1 MVLLA
6 FDTLDL
12 EQIAKSGQ
20 CFRMTRLAPGVF
32 RMPVGSVVVE
42 ARQVDA
48 AHAAFHAD
56 MPDEDLRA
64 LLSSYL
70 DAEGDYLAALSAID
84 PLDRYLTSAAAFGR
98 GIRILRQPLWET
110 LASFILSQNNNIP
123 RIRSLITRL
132 CGGESRPFPPA
143 CEVARL
149 GEQALRSMGMGYRA
163 GYLFRAA
170 QRFTP
175 AEEALLCS
183 MPYPEARA
191 HLMTYPGIGEKVAD
205 CICLFGL
212 GFKEPFLWMYGS
224 GVSLPS
230 TIRRDFPF
238 CTAPTQGFTS
248 STCLPMSVFWR
259 SRRTNAVPAAC
270 RRPAMNKHRPR
281 HARLTGA
288 KQTK

>member
-1 MVLLA
+1 MKAMVLLA

-191 HLMTYPGIGEKVAD
+191 YLMTYPGIGEKVAD

-212 GFKEPFLWMYGS
+212 GFKEAFPVDVWVRRILTEHYPQGFPLLHSPNAGLYQQYMFAYERFLAQQKDECGS
-224 GVSLPS
+224 GRLPQ
-230 TIRRDFPF
+230 
-238 CTAPTQGFTS
+238 AG
-248 STCLPMSVFWR
+248 
-259 SRRTNAVPAAC
+259 NE
-270 RRPAMNKHRPR
+270 
-281 HARLTGA
+281 
-288 KQTK
+288 